1 MSYTVIFMEGKGVS
15 RLGQFNDKGDCR
27 RAWRTCSHGAAI
39 VGPDG
44 SVLEFRSGT
53 TQPSERAL
61 KTYAE
66 HMKRP
71 GGTGGAA
78 PAPEPARAKVK
89 VERVELEV
97 EEDEVDEEPAPKPL
111 PPAPTPPAPVAPR
124 PAEVTH
130 AVAPATGAV
139 VAGDDVERITPAAPV
154 TCGAKGC
161 TEAPGTTRSNT
172 NPLLVDFCPRDRK
185 TAHDRSRAS
194 SLTLAQ
200 VAAHLRAGTLPPPD
214 PTRVASG
221 RKGGLGMKK
230 AAAKRA
236 AKVVAHR
243 DPKPA
248 KPARAP
254 SPARSLAAGLER
266 VKRHAA
272 VVDALGGV
280 EVAEQLAAVVRDAG
294 GVNVVVEAL
303 TELRSVA

>member
-15 RLGQFNDKGDCR
+15 RLGQFNDKGGCR
-27 RAWRTCSHGAAI
+27 RAWRTCSQGAAI

-61 KTYAE
+61 KAYAE

-78 PAPEPARAKVK
+78 PAPEPSRATVK

-97 EEDEVDEEPAPKPL
+97 EEEVEREPEEDDDEGDVLDEEPTAP
-111 PPAPTPPAPVAPR
+111 PPAPR

-130 AVAPATGAV
+130 ALDPATGAV
-139 VAGDDVERITPAAPV
+139 VQGDDTERLQPPAAPARCGTAGCDHAPGIDRKNV
-154 TCGAKGC
+154 LPAWRPFCGAC
-161 TEAPGTTRSNT
+161 R
-172 NPLLVDFCPRDRK
+172 VVIRQ
-185 TAHDRSRAS
+185 RSRS
-194 SLTLAQ
+194 MPGG
-200 VAAHLRAGTLPPPD
+200 VAAVIAHLRAGTLPPPSARHVAIGARGGKS
-214 PTRVASG
+214 PRRPPPAARRVA
-221 RKGGLGMKK
+221 
-230 AAAKRA
+230 
-236 AKVVAHR
+236 
-243 DPKPA
+243 DPA
-248 KPARAP
+248 
-254 SPARSLAAGLER
+254 STLAAGLER